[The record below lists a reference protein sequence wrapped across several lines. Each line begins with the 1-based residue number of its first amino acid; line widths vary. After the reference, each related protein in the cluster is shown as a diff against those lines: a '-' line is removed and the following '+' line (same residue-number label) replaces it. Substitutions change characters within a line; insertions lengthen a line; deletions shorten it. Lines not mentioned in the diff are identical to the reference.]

1 MSDLG
6 PIAMG
11 ENGYTVF
18 LGRDITRSQHISE
31 DTARRVDVAV
41 AEIISTEYKRAE
53 QILGE
58 HRAALDKIA
67 AALLEHETIEGRH
80 VLEILKDGEI
90 KSPIVMVKLPPRQP
104 PEAGKPAGKGRAHRA
119 QRSARAEPGLKVK
132 SSLFLS
138 PEADILSA
146 SFIMNICCIGAG
158 YVGGPTM
165 AMIALKCPDITVTV
179 VDMNTARIAAWNS
192 STLPIFE
199 PGLDEVVKQA
209 RGKNLFFSTDVSVV
223 Y

>member
-1 MSDLG
+1 MVCDFGMSDLG

-11 ENGYTVF
+11 ENQDTVF

-104 PEAGKPAGKGRAHRA
+104 PEAGKPAGQAAPTAPSGAPA
-119 QRSARAEPGLKVK
+119 P
-132 SSLFLS
+132 S
-138 PEADILSA
+138 PA
-146 SFIMNICCIGAG
+146 
-158 YVGGPTM
+158 
-165 AMIALKCPDITVTV
+165 
-179 VDMNTARIAAWNS
+179 
-192 STLPIFE
+192 
-199 PGLDEVVKQA
+199 
-209 RGKNLFFSTDVSVV
+209 
-223 Y
+223 